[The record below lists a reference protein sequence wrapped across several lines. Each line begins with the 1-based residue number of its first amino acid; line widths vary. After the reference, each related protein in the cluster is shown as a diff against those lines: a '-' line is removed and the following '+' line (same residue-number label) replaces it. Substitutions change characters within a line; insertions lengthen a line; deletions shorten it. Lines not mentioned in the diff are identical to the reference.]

1 MAYSFKLVITILILA
16 PIIFFNN
23 ALAHHAFAAE
33 FDKEKPVRFTG
44 TVTEM
49 KWANPHAWIYVDV
62 ENSNGEIVNWAL
74 ETRAANNLIRLGW
87 RPADLPVG
95 TVLEIH
101 GWQARNDSPT
111 ASLSAA
117 TFPDGRKLFAGTPDQ
132 PTQAE

>member
-1 MAYSFKLVITILILA
+1 MTHSFKLVAAILILA
-16 PIIFFNN
+16 PMIFFNN

-33 FDKEKPVRFTG
+33 FDKEKPVHLKG

-49 KWANPHAWIYVDV
+49 KWSNPHAWIYVDV
-62 ENSNGEIVNWAL
+62 ENSNGEVVNWAL

-87 RPADLPVG
+87 RPADLPAG

-101 GWQARNDSPT
+101 GWQARNDTPT

-117 TFPDGRKLFAGTPDQ
+117 TLPDGRDCLLYTSPSPRD
-132 PTQAE
+132 